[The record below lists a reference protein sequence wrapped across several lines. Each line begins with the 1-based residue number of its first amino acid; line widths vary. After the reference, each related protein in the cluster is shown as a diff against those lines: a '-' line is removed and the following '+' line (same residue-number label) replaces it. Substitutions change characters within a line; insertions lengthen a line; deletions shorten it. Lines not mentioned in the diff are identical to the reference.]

1 MSLADTK
8 KNKTYINKYD
18 KYQKVAGTTFSISKY
33 NKWKKLYESGG
44 NMRKNLPKDI
54 TIRELKEI
62 LENKEK
68 KFEYIYDQ

>member
-1 MSLADTK
+1 MSLTDTK
-8 KNKTYINKYD
+8 RNKTYVNKYD

-54 TIRELKEI
+54 TIRELKEFMK
-62 LENKEK
+62 LYK
-68 KFEYIYDQ
+68 KRN

>member
-18 KYQKVAGTTFSISKY
+18 KYQKVAGGTFSITNY

-44 NMRKNLPKDI
+44 NMRKHFPKEITKKDI
-54 TIRELKEI
+54 IQFMKLY
-62 LENKEK
+62 K
-68 KFEYIYDQ
+68 KRN